1 MQREKLKG
9 CDTSFED
16 EPLQSFECT
25 RKQHTGTAQRCST
38 FSITNFYFFFYF
50 LAVKLV
56 TVHVVSTLTKR

>member
-1 MQREKLKG
+1 MQRKEKLKG
-9 CDTSFED
+9 CDTSFRD

-38 FSITNFYFFFYF
+38 FSITNFYFFGF